1 VHIALSRAALAGRE
15 ATIRRASRSLLVLD
29 ACAMLLGIAH
39 APGTSLQRGHER
51 TSRCIRGTAGILH
64 VTQSQ
69 ARPPGCS
76 HCGARRSSN
85 TC

>member
-1 VHIALSRAALAGRE
+1 VHSAPSRAPLAGRE
-15 ATIRRASRSLLVLD
+15 ATIRRASRSLLLLG
-29 ACAMLLGIAH
+29 ACAMLLGIAC

-51 TSRCIRGTAGILH
+51 TSRRVRRTARIPH
-64 VTQSQ
+64 VAQSQ
-69 ARPPGCS
+69 ARPPASS